1 MKMILLSTMMILIG
15 NVQASGNLENKI
27 AQKKSE
33 SAIPAEVRSEFE
45 RATKELKESGI
56 EKSATTVGA
65 VVPNFKIGKEMINDL
80 YKKGPVVVTFYRGG
94 WCPYCMLQLQEF
106 EKVYSEIQNKGGT
119 LIALTPDLSKE
130 IKKTK
135 KKFSISFP
143 IYTDKDNHIAK
154 QFGIAFKVDQK
165 VEALYQKFGINLD
178 ASQGNKEKE
187 LPMPGTYVIN
197 KEGKIVYAF
206 IDADYT
212 KRAEPQELLKFLE

>member
-1 MKMILLSTMMILIG
+1 MKKVLFSLLAISIASV
-15 NVQASGNLENKI
+15 NASGNLENKI
-27 AQKKSE
+27 NEKKAAS
-33 SAIPAEVRSEFE
+33 SIPPEVRAEFE

-65 VVPNFKIGKEMINDL
+65 TVPNFKIGKKTIKDF
-80 YKKGPVVVTFYRGG
+80 YQDGPVVVTFYRGG

-106 EKVYSEIQNKGGT
+106 EKFYSQIQKKGGK
-119 LIALTPDLSKE
+119 LIALAPDLEKE

-135 KKFSISFP
+135 KKFSLTFP
-143 IYTDKDNHIAK
+143 IYPDKDNHIAK

-165 VEALYQKFGINLD
+165 VEELYQKFGINLE
-178 ASQGNKEKE
+178 ASQGNKNKE

-212 KRAEPQELLKFLE
+212 KRADPEKLLEYIK